1 MLQNGKVLAAGG
13 YNNTGNNNPNT
24 YLTNAEIYDPSTG
37 QWSSTSSFS
46 PAAGLPTNPV
56 MLTNGDALIANDAQF
71 YDPNTGSW
79 AATGALPTIAGAPTK
94 AEILGN
100 GNALGTGCQC
110 KSTKYYNC
118 HSVPTATAYLYSF
131 SGNTWSQT
139 GSMNSPRFS
148 QTMTLLPSGEV
159 LVVGG
164 YYGIYRTPLSSAE
177 LYTP

>member
-1 MLQNGKVLAAGG
+1 M
-13 YNNTGNNNPNT
+13 
-24 YLTNAEIYDPSTG
+24 
-37 QWSSTSSFS
+37 S
-46 PAAGLPTNPV
+46 PGAGLPTTPV
-56 MLTNGDALIANDAQF
+56 LLSDGDMLIANDAQF
-71 YDPNTGSW
+71 YIPNTASW
-79 AATGALPTIAGAPTK
+79 AATGALPTVAFPPTK
-94 AEILGN
+94 ATILSN

-131 SGNTWSQT
+131 SGNTWSKT
-139 GSMNSPRFS
+139 GSMNFPRFS

-164 YYGIYRTPLSSAE
+164 YYGIYRTPLISAE